1 LNFFQNFFQKD
12 LYFCGIFSLILV
24 GLFNNYEFKNISF
37 FYGFL
42 ALFLIFLTTNTKSS
56 AHNVPMFIYFSQ
68 KLQKNSYFA
77 QKIFK
82 AKNNQQKQLTPDY
95 FFDSLLD
102 CSGIKSDLI
111 NSRKLSVCSQI

>member
-1 LNFFQNFFQKD
+1 
-12 LYFCGIFSLILV
+12 LI

-42 ALFLIFLTTNTKSS
+42 ALFLIFLTTNTKLS
-56 AHNVPMFIYFSQ
+56 AHNVTMFIYFSQ

-95 FFDSLLD
+95 SFDSVLD